1 MYIRICFFSV
11 SEFDGRKLAKLKK
24 GRSSTTEEDFSS
36 EEGEEEEEEEEEE
49 DSGEVC
55 TTLNAAH

>member
-1 MYIRICFFSV
+1 M
-11 SEFDGRKLAKLKK
+11 KK
-24 GRSSTTEEDFSS
+24 GWNSTAEEDFSS
-36 EEGEEEEEEEEEE
+36 EEGEEGEEEEE